1 MGADTE
7 TQSQTLLEAIRKLK
21 EGKRLQ
27 IRTEEAKASLYADDL
42 FQCIKDPKASTR
54 KL

>member
-1 MGADTE
+1 MEADTE
-7 TQSQTLLEAIRKLK
+7 THSQTLLEAIRKLK
-21 EGKRLQ
+21 EVKRIH
-27 IRTEEAKASLYADDL
+27 IRMEEVKASLYSDDL